1 MGFHSYPGALGK
13 SHTYTTIHFSSV
25 ESLQHKYKDFV
36 TMVKS
41 TNCIMIVAWVKRS
54 KEIAGLIE
62 IMNGV
67 RKVASKHLIINIKK
81 KKKYPATI
89 KHDNNEEYC
98 NKL

>member
-1 MGFHSYPGALGK
+1 MGFHSYPGALAA
-13 SHTYTTIHFSSV
+13 SHTYTTIQFSSV
-25 ESLQHKYKDFV
+25 ESLQHKYRDFV

-67 RKVASKHLIINIKK
+67 RKVASKHLIINIQKQKK
-81 KKKYPATI
+81 IPRN
-89 KHDNNEEYC
+89 H
-98 NKL
+98 